1 MSKEELINVL
11 NEMDLPAMRRELSV
25 RNIRWLLR
33 NIRVRNSK
41 HPRIVEVFEELKR
54 LLLACN

>member
-1 MSKEELINVL
+1 MSKEELVNVL

-25 RNIRWLLR
+25 SNIRWLLR
-33 NIRVRNSK
+33 NIRVHNGN
-41 HPRIVEVFEELKR
+41 HPRIAEVFEELKR

>member
-33 NIRVRNSK
+33 NIRVRNSN
-41 HPRIVEVFEELKR
+41 HPRIAEVFEELKR
-54 LLLACN
+54 LLLSCN

>member
-1 MSKEELINVL
+1 MSKEEFINVL

-33 NIRVRNSK
+33 NIRVRNGN
-41 HPRIVEVFEELKR
+41 HPRIAEVFGELKR
-54 LLLACN
+54 LLLSCN